1 MSKKKQK
8 LIEIRRGWIL
18 KKFKKFGILLL
29 VIMFAVTMVV
39 GCGGQKASD
48 DSDKQTAEKFKV
60 GFIYIGTPGDAGWT
74 FAHDQGRKYLEEQ
87 IPEVETVALESVPEG
102 ADSERS
108 IEQLA
113 QEGCN
118 VIIANSFGYGDA
130 MLEVAKK
137 YPDIVFL
144 HCSGLSTADN
154 VSTFFGRIYQA
165 RYLSG
170 MVAGA
175 MTKNNNI
182 GYAAAYPIP
191 EVIRGINAFTLG
203 VQAVNPD
210 ATVKVVWSNTW
221 VDPTLE
227 KQAAQSLINA
237 GCDVLAQHADTP
249 AVQQAAEEAG
259 IYSVGYNSDMRSFA
273 PNANL
278 TGPIWNWGP
287 YYVRAIK
294 GAMDGTW
301 KSESYWGG
309 LEDGI
314 VDLAPIS
321 DKVPADIVAKVEAKK
336 NEMIAKTW
344 DVFTG
349 PIYDQDGTLKVQEG
363 QQMTDDEKLS
373 LDWFVKGV
381 EGSPKS

>member
-1 MSKKKQK
+1 MKRIKK
-8 LIEIRRGWIL
+8 L
-18 KKFKKFGILLL
+18 GIVLLL
-29 VIMFAVTMVV
+29 MVFAATMVV
-39 GCGGQKASD
+39 GCGDKKAPEGSD
-48 DSDKQTAEKFKV
+48 EQTGEKFKV
-60 GFIYIGTPGDAGWT
+60 GFVYIGTPGDAGWT
-74 FAHDQGRKYLEEQ
+74 FTHDQGRQQMLKE
-87 IPEVETVALESVPEG
+87 IPEVETVALEAVPEG
-102 ADSERS
+102 ADAERS

-118 VIIANSFGYGDA
+118 VIVANSFGYGDA
-130 MLEVAKK
+130 MIEVAKK
-137 YPDIVFL
+137 HPDIVFL
-144 HCSGLSTADN
+144 HCSGLSTAEN
-154 VSTFFGRIYQA
+154 VSTFFGRIYQS

-175 MTKNNNI
+175 MTESNKI
-182 GYAAAYPIP
+182 GYAAAFPIP

-210 ATVKVVWSNTW
+210 ASVKVVWTNDW
-221 VDPTLE
+221 LDPTLE

-259 IYSVGYNSDMRSFA
+259 IYSIGYNSDMRSFA

-278 TGPIWNWGP
+278 TGPVWNWGP

-301 KSESYWGG
+301 ESESYWGG

-321 DKVPADIVAKVEAKK
+321 DKVPADIVEQVEAKK
-336 NEMIAKTW
+336 QEMKENTW
-344 DVFTG
+344 DVFNG
-349 PIYDQDGTLKVQEG
+349 PIYDQAGTLKVEEG
-363 QQMTDDEKLS
+363 QQMSDEDKLS
-373 LDWFVKGV
+373 LDWFVKGID
-381 EGSPKS
+381 GSPNS